1 MVRDDRLSV
10 VIATSPN
17 ITITDTSF
25 IGSQK
30 TGKTF
35 GPLAVNRDS
44 GNANNVSDWY
54 TLCNLDSL
62 PNGSKIALYI
72 DTSGSMTMATV
83 QASHDLL
90 MQKLNARNMDVIV
103 VTNPSEDWI
112 LSLIHI

>member
-1 MVRDDRLSV
+1 MAPL
-10 VIATSPN
+10 AGLQKHQN
-17 ITITDTSF
+17 CLQKLLQLF

-62 PNGSKIALYI
+62 PNGSKIAVYI
-72 DTSGSMTMATV
+72 DTSGSMTQATI

-112 LSLIHI
+112 TPFQQILN